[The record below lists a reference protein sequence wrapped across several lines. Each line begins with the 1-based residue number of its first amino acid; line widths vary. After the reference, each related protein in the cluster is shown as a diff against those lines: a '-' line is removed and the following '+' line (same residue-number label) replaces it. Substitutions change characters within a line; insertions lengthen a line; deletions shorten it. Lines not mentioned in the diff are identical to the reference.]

1 MVSTLVT
8 IWIAWLV
15 LCPLNIV
22 FFLIW
27 RRGKENVVEGGKL
40 SGGGL
45 QMAEWKMIALF
56 SGIGLAGIFVGLLQ
70 VMGIIRVPL
79 G

>member
-1 MVSTLVT
+1 MVSTLIT

-15 LCPLNIV
+15 LCPLNIA
-22 FFLIW
+22 FFLLW

-56 SGIGLAGIFVGLLQ
+56 SVIGLAGIFVGLLQ
-70 VMGIIRVPL
+70 LLSIIPIPL

>member
-1 MVSTLVT
+1 MVSTLIT

-15 LCPLNIV
+15 LCPLTIA
-22 FFLIW
+22 FFLLW

-45 QMAEWKMIALF
+45 QMEEWKMIALF
-56 SGIGLAGIFVGLLQ
+56 SVIGLAGIFFGLLQ